1 MSLKNL
7 TMISIIT
14 GDVKGSR
21 RAKSANWLEGLKK
34 LFLQFGKSPMDWEIY
49 RGDEFQIEIK
59 NTEDALLAAFL
70 IKAHLRKIS
79 LDARMSIGIGDK
91 TYKAKRISESN
102 GTAFINSGEAFD
114 LMKKNKTNLVIQ
126 SSNKEFNKEMN
137 LLLRLG
143 LSFMDNW
150 LSQQAEFVVLAIQN
164 TKLSQEEIGEL
175 LKINQAAVSKRRKR
189 ANFDLLMEINS
200 TYVEKLKML
209 EV

>member
-1 MSLKNL
+1 
-7 TMISIIT
+7 MICIIT

-34 LFLQFGKSPMDWEIY
+34 LFLQFGKNPTDWEIY

-59 NTEDALLAAFL
+59 NTEEALLAAFL
-70 IKAHLRKIS
+70 IKAHLRKIA

-102 GTAFINSGEAFD
+102 GSAFINSGEAFD
-114 LMKKNKTNLVIQ
+114 LMKKNKTNLVLQ

-164 TKLSQEEIGEL
+164 SKLSQEEIGEM

-200 TYVEKLKML
+200 AYVEKLKML
-209 EV
+209 EE

>member
-1 MSLKNL
+1 
-7 TMISIIT
+7 MICIIT

-34 LFLQFGKSPMDWEIY
+34 LFLQFGKNPTDWEIY

-59 NTEDALLAAFL
+59 NTEEALLATFL
-70 IKAHLRKIS
+70 IKAHLRKIA

-91 TYKAKRISESN
+91 TYEAKRISESN
-102 GTAFINSGEAFD
+102 GSAFINSGEAFD
-114 LMKKNKTNLVIQ
+114 LMKKNKTNLVLQ

-164 TKLSQEEIGEL
+164 SKLSQEEIGEI

-200 TYVEKLKML
+200 AYVEKLKML